1 VADNTQLNLGSGG
14 DLISTDDLGAG
25 LKVQRIKIQ
34 FGADGTATDVQDT
47 IGARVPTKLAES
59 PLLPSALGPA
69 GGLQV
74 EDVTAPANITL
85 QASQVAGNANATTT
99 RTITTG
105 LGKYTTALILVN
117 VTAGGAATGV
127 LQIYLQDSVDGG
139 TTWNDLI
146 SSPTFAFGAAGT
158 TMVFT
163 LNANIAST
171 IAAGTAQAIETMPA
185 SQSRTGPWGDRIRI
199 REKVSGVSGSP
210 TGPTYTISAVF
221 KR

>member
-1 VADNTQLNLGSGG
+1 MSDNTVINLGTGG
-14 DLISTDDLGAG
+14 DVIASDDISGV
-25 LKVQRIKIQ
+25 KWQRVKITY
-34 FGADGTATDVQDT
+34 GVDGTATDVSDT
-47 IGARVPTKLAES
+47 LGARVPINLSQSA
-59 PLLPSALGPA
+59 LLPSALGPA

-74 EDVTAPANITL
+74 EDVTAPASITL

-99 RTITTG
+99 RTTTTG

-117 VTAGGAATGV
+117 VTAGGAATGT
-127 LQIYLQDSVDGG
+127 LQLFLQDSVDGG
-139 TTWNDLI
+139 TSWNDLI

-185 SQSRTGPWGDRIRI
+185 SQSRTGPWADRIRV

-210 TGPTYTISAVF
+210 TGPTYTITAVF

>member
-59 PLLPSALGPA
+59 PLLPSALGAA
-69 GGLQV
+69 GGLKT
-74 EDVTAPANITL
+74 EDVTTPVQLTL
-85 QASQVAGNANATTT
+85 QASQVAANTNVTTT
-99 RTITTG
+99 RTVTTG
-105 LGKYTTALILVN
+105 LNYGAGIVLIN
-117 VTAGGAATGV
+117 ITAGGAATGT
-127 LQIYLQDSVDGG
+127 LQLFLQDSVDAGV
-139 TTWNDLI
+139 TWNDLI

-163 LNANIAST
+163 LNDDIAST
-171 IAAGTAQAIETMPA
+171 IAAGSAQTLETMPA
-185 SQSRTGPWGDRIRI
+185 GQSRTGPWGDRIRV

-210 TGPTYTISAVF
+210 TGPTYTITAVF